1 MLHKIGSSPLSYGI
15 SSPSSAREKDSLPLD
30 QWQPGGQCV
39 CLPSRAGKLFIQLMH
54 NLLAELRTRSR
65 QLRW

>member
-1 MLHKIGSSPLSYGI
+1 MLHKIGNSPLSYGI

-39 CLPSRAGKLFIQLMH
+39 PAEQSREAVYSTD
-54 NLLAELRTRSR
+54 A
-65 QLRW
+65 